1 MRTKMWVFLRDRR
14 SICCG
19 WIETL
24 CGLRP
29 RRQEKIDKEYCMSL
43 RTAMIVFVKCRRSES
58 KCFFRSYVFADCG
71 HEDKR
76 KCKSNVVCLCGLQWL
91 CLLRVGDLKVNV
103 SSGRMSLRTAMIVVV
118 KCRRSESK
126 CFFRSYVFADCGHE
140 DKRKCKSNIVCLCGL
155 QWLCLLSVGDLKV
168 NVSAGRMSLRTAMV
182 VSCYEHKRKSKS
194 NIVCL
199 CGLQWLCLL
208 SVGDLKVHV
217 SSGRMSLRTA
227 ATETK
232 RKSKSNIVCLCGLQ
246 WLCLLRVGDLQVNV
260 ASGRMSLRTAST
272 EVQSCRRGTSST

>member
-1 MRTKMWVFLRDRR
+1 MFLQVV
-14 SICCG
+14 C
-19 WIETL
+19 L

-29 RRQEKIDKEYCMSL
+29 RRQEKIEKHYCMSL
-43 RTAMIVFVKCRRSES
+43 RTAMVVFVKCRRSAS
-58 KCFFRSYVFADCG
+58 KCC
-71 HEDKR
+71 
-76 KCKSNVVCLCGLQWL
+76 
-91 CLLRVGDLKVNV
+91 
-103 SSGRMSLRTAMIVVV
+103 
-118 KCRRSESK
+118 
-126 CFFRSYVFADCGHE
+126 FRSYVFADCGHE

-246 WLCLLRVGDLQVNV
+246 WLCLLSLGDLQA
-260 ASGRMSLRTAST
+260 ASKCCFRSYVFADCKT
-272 EVQSCRRGTSST
+272 RRQEKM